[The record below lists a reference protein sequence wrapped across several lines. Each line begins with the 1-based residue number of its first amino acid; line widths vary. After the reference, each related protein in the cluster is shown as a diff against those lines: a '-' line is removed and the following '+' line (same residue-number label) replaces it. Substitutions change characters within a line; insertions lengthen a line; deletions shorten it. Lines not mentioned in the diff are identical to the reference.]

1 MDDPLNEVEL
11 HFGLKSGLEYGRN
24 CRQDRNHKNLVVRG
38 QTTLRC
44 WLSSSN
50 SSGFVSRNRLFP
62 SAGRNQDWMM
72 PMILNV
78 YPEGESSSKPP
89 PNNAH
94 WGRLRHL
101 FVETLSESCDFS
113 QRIVMLDPSNGDAV
127 VETLEQVEF
136 PENLQEWV
144 NRYLQL
150 GPRDVYLWRWCL
162 FAVDLMTLTTVDK
175 VFHEKSRDTKFLIG
189 MFNCLIDDVADRDHN
204 HRFVRSLLT
213 LTRGGTPTGETP
225 EECQLAEFVT
235 VVWKEIWSQSA
246 ELPRFREFE
255 PLLAFDL
262 SQLCTTVEHS
272 DLTAQMPE
280 LVNRTEH
287 DLYSS
292 HGMMVTVAATVDLM
306 ASPGFDLQDLSG
318 LRSLLWHAESM
329 ARIGNMVSTWEREI
343 ADGDFTSGVFM
354 EAVWQGYV
362 DPSDLQAE
370 NEERLVQSIIA
381 SDIEGDFLRRWETH
395 RSQVRLLGQG
405 LKSIDIED
413 YIGRLDRLLES
424 ELFSH
429 GQK

>member
-1 MDDPLNEVEL
+1 
-11 HFGLKSGLEYGRN
+11 
-24 CRQDRNHKNLVVRG
+24 
-38 QTTLRC
+38 
-44 WLSSSN
+44 
-50 SSGFVSRNRLFP
+50 
-62 SAGRNQDWMM
+62 MM